1 MARYHS
7 DNPSVFILA
16 TPPLFL
22 PFSHL
27 FCYCLNLLACLH
39 FLLTKQSVFN
49 KGSAIVHCTIMCMRI
64 CINIIRNEPTAYR
77 IGLNQYRD
85 DRQPLHFSFIS
96 RGRSPLPQIYQGFLV
111 HCKSTFETF
120 ATIAKLV

>member
-16 TPPLFL
+16 TPPPFFL

-39 FLLTKQSVFN
+39 FLLTKQLVFN
-49 KGSAIVHCTIMCMRI
+49 KGSEIVHCTIMCMRI
-64 CINIIRNEPTAYR
+64 CMNIIRNEPTAYR

-85 DRQPLHFSFIS
+85 DRQPYIS
-96 RGRSPLPQIYQGFLV
+96 LLFPVVALLFLRYIRAFWYIVNQHLRPLPQSQN
-111 HCKSTFETF
+111 
-120 ATIAKLV
+120 

>member
-16 TPPLFL
+16 TPP
-22 PFSHL
+22 PFFFYRSSI

-49 KGSAIVHCTIMCMRI
+49 KGSEIVHCTIMCMRI
-64 CINIIRNEPTAYR
+64 CMNTIRNEPTAYR

-85 DRQPLHFSFIS
+85 DRQPYIS
-96 RGRSPLPQIYQGFLV
+96 LLFPVVALLFLRYIRAFWYIVNQHLRPLPQSQN
-111 HCKSTFETF
+111 
-120 ATIAKLV
+120 

>member
-1 MARYHS
+1 M
-7 DNPSVFILA
+7 
-16 TPPLFL
+16 
-22 PFSHL
+22 
-27 FCYCLNLLACLH
+27 
-39 FLLTKQSVFN
+39 
-49 KGSAIVHCTIMCMRI
+49 
-64 CINIIRNEPTAYR
+64 NIIRNEPTAYR

-85 DRQPLHFSFIS
+85 DRQPYT